1 MTFQVMFTVYGPPVP
16 KGRPRFAKRGAFV
29 QTYTPEKTKS
39 YESEVAMMA
48 KAAMGATKPLKCPL
62 EAFIYLSFPIPASYS
77 QKRAKDC
84 LNEAVKHT
92 KKPDADNCAKSIID
106 GMDKIVF
113 DNDSQIVSLHVHK
126 TYGLIAKAEI
136 LMREC

>member
-1 MTFQVMFTVYGPPVP
+1 MTFQVMFTIYGPPVP

-48 KAAMGATKPLKCPL
+48 KAAMGASKPLKCPL

-84 LNEAVKHT
+84 INEAIKHT

-106 GMDKIVF
+106 GMAGIVF
-113 DNDSQIVSLHVHK
+113 ENDSQIVSLHIHK
-126 TYGLIAKAEI
+126 TYGEIAKAEI
-136 LMREC
+136 LVREA